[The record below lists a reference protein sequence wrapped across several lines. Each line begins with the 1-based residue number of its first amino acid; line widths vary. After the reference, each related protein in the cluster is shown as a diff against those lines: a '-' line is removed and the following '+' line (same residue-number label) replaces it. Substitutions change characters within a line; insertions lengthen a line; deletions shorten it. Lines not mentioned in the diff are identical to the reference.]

1 MSAPFVME
9 NAVGWFDLDSN
20 RHMKNTAYMEKAIEC
35 RMRFFLTHGF
45 SPDEFARRAVAFVV
59 VADETRYARELFLGD
74 RMRVELSCGGIN
86 AKGTRFLVVNRIF
99 TEGGT
104 LAYEIRSMLV
114 WLDTNTRKSCAPPP
128 ELAALIGALARTDDY
143 RAL

>member
-45 SPDEFARRAVAFVV
+45 SPDEFGRRGVAFVV
-59 VADETRYARELFLGD
+59 VADETRYARELFLGE
-74 RMRVELSCGGIN
+74 RMRVELFCSGIN
-86 AKGTRFLVVNRIF
+86 AKGTRFQVVNRIF
-99 TEGGT
+99 TEDGT

-114 WLDTNTRKSCAPPP
+114 WFDANARKSCPPPP
-128 ELAALIGALARTDDY
+128 ELAALIDALARTDDY